1 MIKINLLPREERVRR
16 TRVNTKLMLAGVGV
30 FVVLGAMAYGWIWLK
45 GDVARLEAAISQTRA
60 DAKRFDDLA
69 KQVDRYRAEKA
80 RLEEKIKVIE
90 TLVAAQTGPVRLLDE
105 VSKALPNEV
114 WLTSFNRTGKK
125 LELSGIAFS
134 NFTVAALMTNLGK
147 ASNLLKSVDLVVSE
161 KTTVED
167 VSVER
172 FTITAEIVEGKS

>member
-16 TRVNTKLMLAGVGV
+16 TPLNTKLILAAVGV
-30 FVVLGAMAYGWIWLK
+30 VVVLGAMLYGWIWLK
-45 GDVARLEAAISQTRA
+45 GDVARLEAGIRQAQA
-60 DAKRFDDLA
+60 DAKRYDELG
-69 KQVDRYRAEKA
+69 KQVERFRAEKA

-90 TLVAAQTGPVRLLDE
+90 TLVAAQSGPVRLLDD

-114 WLTSFNRTGKK
+114 WLTSFNRSGKK

-134 NFTVAALMTNLGK
+134 NFSVAALMTNLGK
-147 ASNLLKSVDLVVSE
+147 ASNLLRNVDLVVSE
-161 KTTVED
+161 KATVED

-172 FTITAEIVEGKS
+172 FTITAEIVDGKA